1 MKEEQKSW
9 YESWF
14 NTPYYHILYKERDLI
29 EAQQF
34 IKKLALWLNIKSGS
48 SILDVA
54 CGKGRHSIFLNQLG
68 YEVTGIDLASES
80 IEFARKSENDTL
92 HFYCHDMRKDYYLN
106 YFDVVV
112 NLFTS
117 IGYFEDNRDNLASI
131 KAMARNLRPGGVL
144 VLDFFNET
152 WIKNTLVKQIHKQ
165 VDGIEFDIKKTIEN
179 GKIVKTI
186 QFSDKGQIFHFKE
199 EVSLLSYD
207 DFSIM
212 FEQAGISIEH
222 HFGNY
227 NLDPF
232 HREVSERLI
241 LIGRKQK
248 EI

>member
-14 NTPYYHILYKERDLI
+14 NTPYYHILYKERDLV
-29 EAQQF
+29 EAQEF
-34 IKKLALWLNIKSGS
+34 IKKLALWLKIKSGS

-54 CGKGRHSIFLNQLG
+54 CGKGRHSIYLNQLG

-80 IEFARKSENDTL
+80 IEFARQSENDTL
-92 HFYCHDMRKDYYLN
+92 HFYCHDMRKDYCLN

-152 WIKNTLVKQIHKQ
+152 WIKNTLVKKIIKT
-165 VDGIEFDIKKTIEN
+165 VDGIDFEIQKNIEHN
-179 GKIVKTI
+179 KIIKTI
-186 QFSDKGQIFHFKE
+186 QFRDKDQFFHFKE
-199 EVSLLSYD
+199 EVSLLSTD
-207 DFSIM
+207 DFSAM
-212 FEQAGISIEH
+212 FEQAGISIEQR
-222 HFGNY
+222 FGNY

-232 HREVSERLI
+232 QREASERLI